1 MRIREL
7 VVQNFRPFFGRQTI
21 DLHTEKAKPIILI
34 KAMNDVGKT
43 SLFKAIQ
50 FCLYGSKATGE
61 KVHYHINRTACS
73 QKDGTTL
80 VKLSFDHDDK
90 SYDIIRS
97 VEFKKPSD
105 DSFPETSAEIVEVI
119 EDGKPIKLE
128 TMREQNEYIE
138 AILPEEASQ
147 FFLFDGE
154 EIQKYTQHPPGENVK
169 EAIEEVLGIRELLN
183 AREDLDSV
191 TRDLKHELDDLLVE
205 RSKHDKEAIEVEA
218 IGKDVSDHRW
228 KIKELENRIEQAKTN
243 VKSCDETLRKD
254 ATIQAKIEQR
264 KQAESD
270 RNSWKEQIKTN
281 EDKLREF
288 NEHLGVILIEPL
300 LQELSKSGRAIVPH
314 WKKNAI
320 AVLIQGDR
328 CICDRPIDESIRK
341 RFERQLDEDSG
352 VSIRQYLGDQATD
365 LLLSAQPSALEKVL
379 YDILTQR
386 SNLLSNL
393 VLAEQKIEDFSKE
406 IGSGKD
412 LGADIVAA
420 ADTRNRAAADLE
432 RYSDELRTK
441 KAELDVKSAEYR
453 RRQQKLAEQFTDK
466 DVKSKKTHLESSE
479 QCETGIKEA
488 IDNLVE
494 KSKKRVADL
503 SSEIFLDLTNA
514 PKLYQGIEIT
524 DEYELRIKTVGGI
537 TRSVWD
543 QMPSAGQS
551 QMIATSFI
559 AALNRYT
566 AREAPVIIDT
576 PIGRLDPIHKKN
588 LIKFYPDMGP
598 QVIILYQPNE
608 LGAEDITPI
617 AKYVSSEY
625 TFERDPHNPDA
636 SLIRKCGVDRI

>member
-1 MRIREL
+1 MKIREL
-7 VVQNFRPFFGRQTI
+7 VAQNFRPFYGRQTI
-21 DLHTEKAKPIILI
+21 DLHTEEARPIILM
-34 KAMNDVGKT
+34 KALNDVGKT

-61 KVHYHINRTACS
+61 KVKVFQHINRTACS
-73 QKDGTTL
+73 QNDGMTF

-97 VEFKKPSD
+97 VEFKKTPD
-105 DSFPETSAEIVEVI
+105 DSFPETGAEIVEVI

-128 TMREQNEYIE
+128 TTREQNEYIE
-138 AILPEEASQ
+138 TILPEDASQ

-154 EIQKYTQHPPGENVK
+154 EIQKYTRHPPGENVK

-205 RSKHDKEAIEVEA
+205 HSEHDKEAIEVEA
-218 IGKDVSDHRW
+218 IGKEVSGLRE
-228 KIKELENRIEQAKTN
+228 KIKELDDRIEQAKAN
-243 VKSCDETLRKD
+243 VKSCDETLRKNT
-254 ATIQAKIEQR
+254 TIQEKIEQR

-270 RNSWKEQIKTN
+270 RDSIKEQMKTN

-288 NEHLGVILIEPL
+288 NEHLGVILMAPL
-300 LQELSKSGRAIVPH
+300 LQELSKTGRAIVPH
-314 WKKNAI
+314 WKRNAI
-320 AVLIQGDR
+320 AVLIQSDR
-328 CICDRPIDESIRK
+328 CICDRPIDDSIRQ
-341 RFERQLDEDSG
+341 RFERQLEKDLG
-352 VSIRQYLGDQATD
+352 VSMRQYLGDQATD
-365 LLLSAQPSALEKVL
+365 LLLSAQPSALEKGL

-386 SNLLSNL
+386 SNLVSNL
-393 VLAEQKIEDFSKE
+393 VLTEQKVADLSKE
-406 IGSGKD
+406 IGDSKD
-412 LGADIVAA
+412 LGADIIAA

-432 RYSDELRTK
+432 KYSDEQRTK
-441 KAELDVKSAEYR
+441 RAEQDVKSAEYR
-453 RRQQKLAEQFTDK
+453 RRQQKLAEQFTDEDIK
-466 DVKSKKTHLESSE
+466 NKKTHLKSSE

-488 IDNLVE
+488 IDKLVE

-503 SSEIFLDLTNA
+503 ASEIFLDLTNA

-524 DEYELRIKTVGGI
+524 DEYELKIKTVGGI
-537 TRSVWD
+537 TRPVWD

-608 LGAEDITPI
+608 LGPEDIAPI
-617 AKYVSSEY
+617 AKHVSSEWL
-625 TFERDPHNPDA
+625 FERDPHNPDA
-636 SLIRKCGVDRI
+636 TLIRRME